1 MTRPIGPDGL
11 PPKASPHALH
21 LATDG
26 ADGPRRTVSIL
37 RDLSPGQVRLDPA
50 PAARTG
56 SWKWMLPP
64 VLAALVGGAFLLG
77 RQAPGPTPPAPGPAA
92 PLADA
97 RPAPP
102 GVAEPPLMPAAPGG
116 AGGGAI
122 IREPSPP
129 PSSPGTPEATPRA
142 AESVAAPL
150 SPPALPRPSPARS
163 VAPSPAKPSG
173 EPPARHSAH
182 QAPDRP
188 AAPPPGQAAPGRA
201 AERDVDIITAIVK

>member
-11 PPKASPHALH
+11 PPQASPPAPH
-21 LATDG
+21 LATHG

-50 PAARTG
+50 PAARAG
-56 SWKWMLPP
+56 SWKWMLPL
-64 VLAALVGGAFLLG
+64 VLAALVGGGFLLG
-77 RQAPGPTPPAPGPAA
+77 RQAPGPTPPASGPAV

-102 GVAEPPLMPAAPGG
+102 GVTEPPLMPAAPGG

-129 PSSPGTPEATPRA
+129 PSTPGTPESTPRT
-142 AESVAAPL
+142 AESVGAQ
-150 SPPALPRPSPARS
+150 PPALPNPSPARS
-163 VAPSPAKPSG
+163 AAPSPAKPSG
-173 EPPARHSAH
+173 ERHARHSAP
-182 QAPDRP
+182 QAPERP
-188 AAPPPGQAAPGRA
+188 APPPPGQAAPGRG

>member
-1 MTRPIGPDGL
+1 MTHAIGPDGL
-11 PPKASPHALH
+11 HQQ
-21 LATDG
+21 ATDLTARA
-26 ADGPRRTVSIL
+26 ADTPRPVVSIL
-37 RDLSPGQVRLDPA
+37 SDLNPGRVRLSPTSA
-50 PAARTG
+50 PPTAR
-56 SWKWMLPP
+56 WKWALPP
-64 VLAALVGGAFLLG
+64 VLLALVGGGFLLG
-77 RQAPGPTPPAPGPAA
+77 RQAPGPTPPASGPAV

-142 AESVAAPL
+142 AESVAAPP

-173 EPPARHSAH
+173 ERHARHSAP
-182 QAPDRP
+182 QAPERP
-188 AAPPPGQAAPGRA
+188 APPPPGRG

>member
-56 SWKWMLPP
+56 
-64 VLAALVGGAFLLG
+64 
-77 RQAPGPTPPAPGPAA
+77 
-92 PLADA
+92 
-97 RPAPP
+97 
-102 GVAEPPLMPAAPGG
+102 
-116 AGGGAI
+116 
-122 IREPSPP
+122 
-129 PSSPGTPEATPRA
+129 
-142 AESVAAPL
+142 

>member
-129 PSSPGTPEATPRA
+129 PSSPGTPE
-142 AESVAAPL
+142 ESVAAPP

-182 QAPDRP
+182 QAPDQP
-188 AAPPPGQAAPGRA
+188 AAPPPSQAAPGRG

>member
-11 PPKASPHALH
+11 PQQASTAAPH
-21 LATDG
+21 LATHR

-37 RDLSPGQVRLDPA
+37 RDLSPGQVRLEPA
-50 PAARTG
+50 PAARAG
-56 SWKWMLPP
+56 RWKWMLPM
-64 VLAALVGGAFLLG
+64 VLAALVGGLLLG
-77 RQAPGPTPPAPGPAA
+77 RQAPGPTPPAPAV

-102 GVAEPPLMPAAPGG
+102 GVTEPPSMPAAPGG

-129 PSSPGTPEATPRA
+129 PSTPGTPETTPHA
-142 AESVAAPL
+142 AESVGAP
-150 SPPALPRPSPARS
+150 PQALPHPPPARS
-163 VAPSPAKPSG
+163 AAPSPAKPSG
-173 EPPARHSAH
+173 ERHARHSAP
-182 QAPDRP
+182 QAPER
-188 AAPPPGQAAPGRA
+188 AAPPPPGQAAPGRG

>member
-142 AESVAAPL
+142 AESVAAPP

-182 QAPDRP
+182 QAPDQP

>member
-129 PSSPGTPEATPRA
+129 PSSPGTPE
-142 AESVAAPL
+142 ESVAAPP

-188 AAPPPGQAAPGRA
+188 AAPPPGQAARGRT

>member
-1 MTRPIGPDGL
+1 MTHAIGPDGQ
-11 PPKASPHALH
+11 
-21 LATDG
+21 
-26 ADGPRRTVSIL
+26 PRQAPQLTPRAAGTPRPAVSIL
-37 RDLSPGQVRLDPA
+37 SDLSPGRVRLSPTIAPRPA
-50 PAARTG
+50 R
-56 SWKWMLPP
+56 WKWALPP
-64 VLAALVGGAFLLG
+64 VLLALVGGGFLLG

-142 AESVAAPL
+142 AESVAAPP